1 MKRDGENTYLLDRIS
16 ANIHRGLNLYSLFS
30 LLLVLTEL
38 F

>member
-1 MKRDGENTYLLDRIS
+1 MERDGENTYLWDSLS

-30 LLLVLTEL
+30 LLLVSTEL